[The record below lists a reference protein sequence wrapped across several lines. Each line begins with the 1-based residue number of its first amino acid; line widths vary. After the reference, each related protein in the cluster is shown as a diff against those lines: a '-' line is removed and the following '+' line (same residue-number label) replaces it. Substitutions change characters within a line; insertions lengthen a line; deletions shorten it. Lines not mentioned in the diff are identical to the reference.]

1 MGLGAVEV
9 VTVAGLELLE
19 SSVELVSDGY
29 GKGGG
34 GEAGEDA
41 GSFRADGKDWIGE
54 DGAEG
59 GQQVGVGKALELGH
73 GGNPD
78 GWLGRL

>member
-1 MGLGAVEV
+1 MTSGMRNSTSSSV
-9 VTVAGLELLE
+9 VASSFDSAGP
-19 SSVELVSDGY
+19 VELVSDGCRER
-29 GKGGG
+29 GG

-59 GQQVGVGKALELGH
+59 GQQVGVGQAL
-73 GGNPD
+73 
-78 GWLGRL
+78 